1 MKDIKKIIE
10 KYSALMTDAEDYIW
24 KNPEAG
30 YKEFK
35 TDKYMSD
42 AFERLGYKLER
53 YDGITGFVTYYDTGK
68 AGPTVLVLAELDAL
82 YSGAYESA
90 DKETGAAHICG
101 HNAQCASVLG
111 VAAALS
117 EHGADFDL
125 SGKVKFCIVPAEEG
139 VDVTWRGEL
148 IEKGVISF
156 TSGKTEYIA
165 RGLLSDVDAAFMIHL
180 ENGEGSYEGGYRFNV
195 GGNGVIRKKIEITG
209 KASHAG
215 GAPWD
220 GINALYAAE
229 LILSA
234 CNALRE
240 TFKESDCIRFHPII
254 TKGGESVNAIPD
266 TVVLE
271 SYVRGSNRDGI
282 KAANKKINRA
292 IAGACL
298 SMGATVRIK
307 DSHGSEPRL
316 DDKKLIDLMYS
327 AAAELVGEESCV
339 IDCTWTSSSTD
350 MGDVSA
356 LVPSVHAYVDG
367 LRGAIHNRNY
377 KKLDPKKVCENSAAL
392 QLLSIVRLLEK
403 GGKACNEIKKNFKSS
418 YSSVEEFITDKKE
431 IGKTREPI
439 IYEGDGVKINLF

>member
-1 MKDIKKIIE
+1 MTDYRKIIE
-10 KYSALMTDAEDYIW
+10 KYSSLMTDAEDYIW
-24 KNPEAG
+24 HNAEIG

-42 AFERLGYKLER
+42 AFTALGYKIER
-53 YDGITGFVTYYDTGK
+53 MGDITGFVSYYDTGK
-68 AGPTVLVLAELDAL
+68 PGPTVLVLAELDAL
-82 YSGAYESA
+82 YSEAYESA
-90 DKETGAAHICG
+90 DKDTGAAHICG
-101 HNAQCASVLG
+101 HNAQCAAVLG

-117 EHGADFDL
+117 EHGTDFDL
-125 SGKVKFCIVPAEEG
+125 SGRVKFCMVPAEEG
-139 VDVTWRGEL
+139 VDVTWRNEL
-148 IEKGVISF
+148 IEKGIISF

-180 ENGEGSYEGGYRFNV
+180 ENGEGSYDGGYRFNV

-229 LILSA
+229 LVLSA

-254 TKGGESVNAIPD
+254 TKGGESVNAIPES
-266 TVVLE
+266 VVME
-271 SYVRGSNRDGI
+271 SYVRGSNREGI
-282 KAANKKINRA
+282 KAANGKINRA
-292 IAGACL
+292 VAGACL
-298 SMGATVRIK
+298 AMGATVKIK

-316 DDKKLIDLMYS
+316 DDKKLMNLMYG
-327 AAAELVGEESCV
+327 AAVELKGEEKCV
-339 IDCTWTSSSTD
+339 IDYTWTSSSTD
-350 MGDVSA
+350 MGDISA

-377 KKLDPKKVCENSAAL
+377 KKLDPKEVCENSAAL
-392 QLLSIVRLLEK
+392 QLASLVRLLEK
-403 GGKACNEIKKNFKSS
+403 GGKACAEIKKNFKSL
-418 YSSVEEFITDKKE
+418 YSSVEEFIEEKKSFAKVRDCIKYNGDNAE
-431 IGKTREPI
+431 II
-439 IYEGDGVKINLF
+439 LD

>member
-1 MKDIKKIIE
+1 MKNIKKIIE
-10 KYSALMTDAEDYIW
+10 KYSELMTDAEDYIW
-24 KNPEAG
+24 HNPEVG

-35 TDKYMSD
+35 TDKYMAE
-42 AFERLGYKLER
+42 AFEKLGYKLER
-53 YDGITGFVTYYDTGK
+53 YEGITGFVTYYDTGK
-68 AGPTVLVLAELDAL
+68 PGPTVLVLAELDAL
-82 YSGAYESA
+82 YCSTHESA
-90 DKETGAAHICG
+90 DKETGAVHVCG

-111 VAAALS
+111 VAATLI
-117 EHGADFDL
+117 EYGADFGL

-139 VDVTWRGEL
+139 VEIAWRGDL
-148 IEKGVISF
+148 VEKGVISF

-229 LILSA
+229 LVLSA

-266 TVVLE
+266 MVVIE
-271 SYVRGSNRDGI
+271 SYVRGSNREGI
-282 KAANKKINRA
+282 KVANKKINCA

-298 SMGATVRIK
+298 SMGATVKIK

-316 DDKKLIDLMYS
+316 DDKNLMNLMYGT
-327 AAAELVGEESCV
+327 ALELKGEQKCV
-339 IDCTWTSSSTD
+339 VDYTWTSSSTD

-367 LRGAIHNRNY
+367 LRGAIHDRNY
-377 KKLDPKKVCENSAAL
+377 KKLDPREVCESSAAL
-392 QLLSIVRLLEK
+392 QFASIVKLLEN
-403 GGKACNEIKKNFKSS
+403 GGKACIEIKKNFKST
-418 YSSVEEFITDKKE
+418 YSSVEEFINDKKE

-439 IYEGDGVKINLF
+439 IYDGDKVTINLN